1 MSQLDHIELKKKRC
15 FTFMSGTG
23 ALDTFTS
30 IYSCSVASIE
40 VWAEVKV

>member
-1 MSQLDHIELKKKRC
+1 
-15 FTFMSGTG
+15 MSGTE
-23 ALDTFTS
+23 ALDTITS